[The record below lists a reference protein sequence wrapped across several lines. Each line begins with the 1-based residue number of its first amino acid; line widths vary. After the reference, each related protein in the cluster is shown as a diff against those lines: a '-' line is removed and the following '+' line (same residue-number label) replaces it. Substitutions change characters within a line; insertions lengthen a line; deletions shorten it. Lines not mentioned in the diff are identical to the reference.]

1 MTTQPGVNLSRYLSR
16 LVLIAGCA
24 MPFAAYAVDP
34 MFLTN
39 SPVSYFKQED
49 VDLMMKNAREVLDSS
64 SPTAKQAWSNP
75 KTGASGFAE
84 VKGQFTATD
93 GAPCKVLRVGNLFK
107 KVSGEATYTV
117 CKYKDRGWIVNVDAE
132 PAR

>member
-1 MTTQPGVNLSRYLSR
+1 MNLPRALRR
-16 LVLIAGCA
+16 LMLVASCA
-24 MPFAAYAVDP
+24 TPFAAYAVDP
-34 MFLTN
+34 LFLKN

-93 GAPCKVLRVGNLFK
+93 GAPCKELRVGNLYK
-107 KVSGEATYTV
+107 HVSGEATYTV

>member
-93 GAPCKVLRVGNLFK
+93 GAPCKELRLGNQFK

>member
-1 MTTQPGVNLSRYLSR
+1 MTTQPAMSLPRYLR
-16 LVLIAGCA
+16 PLMLIAGCA
-24 MPFAAYAVDP
+24 MPFAAQAVDP
-34 MFLTN
+34 LFLKD

-49 VDLMMKNAREVLDSS
+49 VDLMMKNAHEVLDSS
-64 SPTAKQAWSNP
+64 SPNARQAWSNP
-75 KTGASGFAE
+75 KTGASGFAQ

-93 GAPCKVLRVGNLFK
+93 GAPFKELRVGNQVK
-107 KVSGEATYTV
+107 HISGEATYTV

>member
-1 MTTQPGVNLSRYLSR
+1 MTTEPGMNLPHYLRR
-16 LVLIAGCA
+16 LMLVASCA

-34 MFLTN
+34 LFLKD

-64 SPTAKQAWSNP
+64 SPTAKQAWANP
-75 KTGASGFAE
+75 KTGASGFAQ

-93 GAPCKVLRVGNLFK
+93 GAPCKELRVSNQYK
-107 KVSGEATYTV
+107 HVSGEATYTV